1 MWGHGVR
8 AGCTLFHRR
17 STSRRC
23 TRRGPTSARVGPA
36 GMQLT
41 AGAVGPASAG
51 RHATLNRA
59 WNSIVVFFIGGITP
73 VAEPPCSGTLG
84 PGCASYVGSRA
95 TVLNG
100 FCIAQWRLQPLDA
113 TTVRLPAPL
122 GALGGKARDVFGLSR
137 AGANAPPPCPL
148 SMAERSHQDPTSFSS
163 SFNRHCCDGGS
174 CSWVSWT
181 WSWVSWA
188 CSWVSW
194 ACSWVSWTWSCKLSW
209 MACANI
215 SCSSSSSSY
224 PAANAR

>member
-1 MWGHGVR
+1 MCQVVRRSVWGHGVR

-84 PGCASYVGSRA
+84 PGCASNVGSRA

-113 TTVRLPAPL
+113 TTVRAARHRARPA
-122 GALGGKARDVFGLSR
+122 GALGGKAPDGFYPWPN
-137 AGANAPPPCPL
+137 GATKILP
-148 SMAERSHQDPTSFSS
+148 RSH
-163 SFNRHCCDGGS
+163 RHLIVIAAMEALAPGS
-174 CSWVSWT
+174 PGPGPGSPG
-181 WSWVSWA
+181 
-188 CSWVSW
+188 
-194 ACSWVSWTWSCKLSW
+194 
-209 MACANI
+209 
-215 SCSSSSSSY
+215 
-224 PAANAR
+224 PAPGSPGPGPAS

>member
-1 MWGHGVR
+1 MCQVVRRSVWGHGVR

-84 PGCASYVGSRA
+84 PGCASNVGSRA

-113 TTVRLPAPL
+113 TTVRAARHRARPA
-122 GALGGKARDVFGLSR
+122 GALGGKAPDGF
-137 AGANAPPPCPL
+137 L

-181 WSWVSWA
+181 GSWVSWA

-194 ACSWVSWTWSCKLSW
+194 AWSCKLSW